1 MTTITTNGSNAATET
16 APPKAAAKPRSVHFS
31 LRRQIIIALAGA
43 VFIVAFASGMV
54 VKQLETNYLRQTLN
68 QQSEQ
73 TFHVLSAA
81 SLEALISEDGPL
93 LQTIINQV
101 VGEEADLLSINISNE
116 KGQSLARWVN
126 RKAPEKV
133 DPVSFSKQISYE
145 GETFGSISIVWNFAT
160 MRHEIERHALI
171 IQFSVGFGIVLM
183 AAIII
188 ALVDNLAIRP
198 LNNINMR
205 VTDFAS
211 GKLSSGRKDTRF
223 GSSELHHLND
233 AVDKLGEALRVK
245 VQREEQLKQ
254 TLAKLQHAQKM
265 ETVGNLTGGIAHDFN
280 NLLGILIGNLDLLKA
295 MVAGNKDSEELV
307 DEALEAGLRGKELN
321 RRLLAFARRQSL
333 KPEVIDIN
341 ESLTGMTKLLRRS
354 LGEQIQIELR
364 CNADIW
370 PVLVDP
376 NQLETAILNLGIN
389 ARDAMPHG
397 GGLALE
403 TRNVTIDETAAMM
416 DEELQPGDY
425 VMLAVTDEGE
435 GIPPE
440 ILTRVFDPFFTTKEV
455 GKGTGL
461 GLSMVNGFIKQSG
474 GHVTIYSEVG
484 HGTTVRLY
492 LPRDKS
498 TAKESTKVAG
508 PAEEPR
514 GQGQTVLVVEDND
527 GMRRVAKKQLTE
539 LGYRVLEAENAAG
552 ALAMLKAGTKVDL
565 VFSDVIMPGEI
576 DGIGLADAL
585 SRDYPGLPVILT
597 SGFTARPSDEA
608 RWKDAGKISTELLM
622 KPYRREELA
631 WAINRNLE
639 AA

>member
-295 MVAGNKDSEELV
+295 MVAGNQGLRGAGRRGAGGRVARQGAEPP
-307 DEALEAGLRGKELN
+307 AAGLRPPAIPQAGSHRHQRIAHRHDQAAAAL
-321 RRLLAFARRQSL
+321 ARRADPDRAALQRGYL
-333 KPEVIDIN
+333 AGP
-341 ESLTGMTKLLRRS
+341 GRS
-354 LGEQIQIELR
+354 E
-364 CNADIW
+364 
-370 PVLVDP
+370 P
-376 NQLETAILNLGIN
+376 
-389 ARDAMPHG
+389 ARDGHPQPRHQRARCD
-397 GGLALE
+397 AAWRRADAE

-552 ALAMLKAGTKVDL
+552 ALAMLKSGTKVDL

>member
-1 MTTITTNGSNAATET
+1 M
-16 APPKAAAKPRSVHFS
+16 HFS

-116 KGQSLARWVN
+116 KGQSLARWLN

-133 DPVSFSKQISYE
+133 DPVTFSKQISYE
-145 GETFGSISIVWNFAT
+145 GEVFGSISIVWNFAT

-171 IQFSVGFGIVLM
+171 IQFSVGLGIVLM

-205 VTDFAS
+205 VTDFAD
-211 GKLSSGRKDTRF
+211 GKLDSGRKDTRF

-295 MVAGNKDSEELV
+295 MVVGNKDSEELV

-321 RRLLAFARRQSL
+321 RRLAVAQAGGHRHQRNAHRHDQAIAAVARRADPDRAALQRAYLAGPGRSE
-333 KPEVIDIN
+333 PARD
-341 ESLTGMTKLLRRS
+341 GHPQPRHQRARRHAE
-354 LGEQIQIELR
+354 GR
-364 CNADIW
+364 RTD
-370 PVLVDP
+370 
-376 NQLETAILNLGIN
+376 
-389 ARDAMPHG
+389 ARDA
-397 GGLALE
+397 
-403 TRNVTIDETAAMM
+403 
-416 DEELQPGDY
+416 Q
-425 VMLAVTDEGE
+425 
-435 GIPPE
+435 
-440 ILTRVFDPFFTTKEV
+440 
-455 GKGTGL
+455 
-461 GLSMVNGFIKQSG
+461 
-474 GHVTIYSEVG
+474 
-484 HGTTVRLY
+484 
-492 LPRDKS
+492 RD
-498 TAKESTKVAG
+498 G
-508 PAEEPR
+508 R
-514 GQGQTVLVVEDND
+514 
-527 GMRRVAKKQLTE
+527 
-539 LGYRVLEAENAAG
+539 
-552 ALAMLKAGTKVDL
+552 
-565 VFSDVIMPGEI
+565 
-576 DGIGLADAL
+576 
-585 SRDYPGLPVILT
+585 
-597 SGFTARPSDEA
+597 
-608 RWKDAGKISTELLM
+608 
-622 KPYRREELA
+622 
-631 WAINRNLE
+631 
-639 AA
+639 

>member
-1 MTTITTNGSNAATET
+1 MSGASTV
-16 APPKAAAKPRSVHFS
+16 KAGKLGSVHFS
-31 LRRQIIIALAGA
+31 LRRQIMVALASTA
-43 VFIVAFASGMV
+43 FAVAFTSGLV
-54 VKQLETNYLRQTLN
+54 VKQLETNYLRETLH

-73 TFHVLSAA
+73 TFNILTAA
-81 SLEALISEDGPL
+81 SLEAVISEDEPV
-93 LQTIINQV
+93 LQTIIHQI
-101 VGEEADLLSINISNE
+101 VGEEGALLSINIANE
-116 KGQSLARWVN
+116 KGQPLARWIN
-126 RKAPEKV
+126 KKAPERV
-133 DPVSFSKQISYE
+133 EPLSFSKQIRFE
-145 GETFGSISIVWNFAT
+145 GETFGSINIEWNFAT
-160 MRHEIERHALI
+160 MRQEIERHALI
-171 IQFSVGFGIVLM
+171 IQFSVGFGIILM

-188 ALVDNLAIRP
+188 ALVDRLAIRP
-198 LNNINMR
+198 VKDINQR
-205 VTDFAS
+205 VTDFAN
-211 GKLSSGRKDTRF
+211 GWLDSGRKETRF
-223 GSSELHHLND
+223 ASSELYHLND
-233 AVDKLGEALRVK
+233 AVDELGEALRVK
-245 VQREEQLKQ
+245 AEREEQLKQ

-295 MVAGNKDSEELV
+295 MVAGNAESEELV

-341 ESLTGMTKLLRRS
+341 ETLTGTTKLLRRS
-354 LGEQIQIELR
+354 LGERIQIELR

-370 PVLVDP
+370 AVKVDP

-389 ARDAMPHG
+389 ARDAMPQG
-397 GGLALE
+397 GSLTLE
-403 TRNVTIDETAAMM
+403 TRNVTIDETTASM
-416 DEELQPGDY
+416 DEELQAGDY

-435 GIPPE
+435 GIAPE
-440 ILTRVFDPFFTTKEV
+440 ILNRVFDPFFTTKEV
-455 GKGTGL
+455 GQGTGL

-492 LPRDKS
+492 LPRDAS
-498 TAKESTKVAG
+498 EVREAVKETRTMA
-508 PAEEPR
+508 EPR
-514 GQGQTVLVVEDND
+514 GNGQTVLVVEDND

-539 LGYRVLEAENAAG
+539 LGYRVIEAENAAN
-552 ALAMLKAGTKVDL
+552 ALQVLKSAKRIDL
-565 VFSDVIMPGEI
+565 VFSDVVMPGEI

-585 SRDYPGLPVILT
+585 SREFPGLPVLLT

-608 RWKDAGKISTELLM
+608 RWKAIGNISNELLM

>member
-1 MTTITTNGSNAATET
+1 MAKDRTDGTMASGS
-16 APPKAAAKPRSVHFS
+16 PKPAKQASVHFS
-31 LRRQIIIALAGA
+31 LRRQIMIALAGA
-43 VFIVAFASGMV
+43 VFVVAFASGIV

-81 SLEALISEDGPL
+81 SLEAVISEDGPM
-93 LQTIINQV
+93 LQTIIHQI
-101 VGEEADLLSINISNE
+101 VGEEADLLSINIANE
-116 KGQSLARWVN
+116 KDQSLARWVN

-133 DPVSFSKQISYE
+133 EPLSFSKQIKYE
-145 GETFGSISIVWNFAT
+145 GESFGSISIVWNFAT

-171 IQFSVGFGIVLM
+171 IQFSVGLGIVLM
-183 AAIII
+183 AAIVV

-198 LNNINMR
+198 VNNINRR
-205 VTDFAS
+205 VTDFAN
-211 GKLSSGRKDTRF
+211 GKLESGRKDTRF
-223 GSSELHHLND
+223 ASSELHHLND

-245 VQREEQLKQ
+245 IEREEQLKQ

-295 MVAGNKDSEELV
+295 MVAGNKESEELV

-354 LGEQIQIELR
+354 LGEHIQIELR

-370 PVLVDP
+370 PVMVDP

-389 ARDAMPHG
+389 ARDAMPQG
-397 GGLALE
+397 GSLTLE
-403 TRNVTIDETAAMM
+403 TRNVVIDDTTAMM
-416 DEELQPGDY
+416 DAELEPGEY
-425 VMLAVTDEGE
+425 VLLAVTDEGE
-435 GIPPE
+435 GIAPE
-440 ILTRVFDPFFTTKEV
+440 IINRVFDPFFTTKEV
-455 GKGTGL
+455 GQGTGL

-492 LPRDKS
+492 LPRDK
-498 TAKESTKVAG
+498 TNVKESVKEVRKT
-508 PAEEPR
+508 EEPR
-514 GQGQTVLVVEDND
+514 GHGETVLVVEDND

-539 LGYRVLEAENAAG
+539 LGYNVLEAENAAN
-552 ALAMLKAGTKVDL
+552 ALHVLKEASKKIDL
-565 VFSDVIMPGEI
+565 VFSDVIMPGEL
-576 DGIGLADAL
+576 DGIGLADTV
-585 SRDYPGLPVILT
+585 SREYPGLPVVLT

-608 RWKDAGKISTELLM
+608 RWKDAGKISNELLM